1 MFRHQLALALGRTK
15 EELRDMPR
23 AEFVDW
29 LAYDRIE
36 PFGLARADMQAGI
49 IASIIV
55 NAMSKKGKSKPSD
68 FRLKFKTRGPVSR
81 EEAAKNI
88 VRNLGIPVGLIKPA
102 GGG

>member
-1 MFRHQLALALGRTK
+1 VFRHQLALALGKTK

-49 IASIIV
+49 IASVIV
-55 NAMSKKGKSKPSD
+55 NALSKKGKSKPSD
-68 FRLKFKTRGPVSR
+68 FRLKFRSRGPVSR

-88 VRNLGIPVGLIKPA
+88 VRNLGIPAGLMKA
-102 GGG
+102 VEGG